1 MLMNCVGCVEPL
13 KEATT
18 LIETPTPSA
27 KPVEDAFAKAYRYNR
42 ADEAIASGL
51 YPYFK
56 AIARHGGGTVM
67 VEGEEYVLTGSNDY
81 LGLTQDPRI
90 RQAAKNAI
98 DDFGTSCTGS
108 RFLTG
113 TLTIHETLE
122 LELAE
127 FLGKQQALV
136 FGAGFLAC
144 ASSVAALGGRHD
156 IIYFDR
162 ENHASLYDGS
172 RLTFST
178 LKRFEHNNAEDLE
191 RLIKAD
197 EDKPG
202 GRLVYTEGVF
212 SMSGHIGT
220 IPEVVEVAKR
230 YGARVICDDAH
241 ATGVLGPRGEGAHF
255 HFNLVNEV
263 DVVVGTFS
271 KSFASVGGFI
281 AADREV
287 IEFVKHTARPFIFN
301 AALPGPNA
309 AATLEAL
316 RIMRSEPEHRERMW
330 RNVNYMRQNLLGMG
344 FDLLGSN
351 SPIIPVLAGDLDTA
365 IRFWRGLWDMKIFTT
380 PSVPP
385 AVPEGQSIIRTS
397 YNGAHKPEHLDRTL
411 EAFQTVGKALGVI
424 S

>member
-1 MLMNCVGCVEPL
+1 VTEIASKV
-13 KEATT
+13 
-18 LIETPTPSA
+18 
-27 KPVEDAFAKAYRYNR
+27 VDAFEKARKYNR
-42 ADEAIASGL
+42 ADEAIAQGL

-56 AIARHGGGTVM
+56 AIQKHGGGTVI
-67 VEGEEYVLTGSNDY
+67 VDGEEYVLTGSNDY

-90 RQAAKNAI
+90 REAAQKAI
-98 DDFGTSCTGS
+98 DIYGTSCTGS

-113 TLTIHETLE
+113 TLDIHTVLE
-122 LELAE
+122 HELAD
-127 FLGKQQALV
+127 FLGQQKALV

-144 ASSVAALGGRHD
+144 ATSVVALSGRHD
-156 IIYFDR
+156 LVYFDR
-162 ENHASLYDGS
+162 ENHASLYDGA
-172 RLTFST
+172 RLSWAWDN
-178 LKRFEHNNAEDLE
+178 LRRFHHNDAEHLE
-191 RLIKAD
+191 QLLKAD
-197 EDKPG
+197 EGKPG

-220 IPEVVEVAKR
+220 VDEVARVAKK

-241 ATGVLGPRGEGAHF
+241 ATGVLGPKGEGAHF
-255 HFNLVNEV
+255 HFGIQDQV

-281 AADREV
+281 AGDTDV
-287 IEFVKHTARPFIFN
+287 IDFIKHTGRPFIFN
-301 AALPGPNA
+301 AALPAPNT

-330 RNVNYMRQNLLGMG
+330 KNVNFMRENLLAMG

-351 SPIIPVLAGDLDTA
+351 SPIIPVMAGDVDTA
-365 IRFWRGLWDMKIFTT
+365 IRFWRGLWDQHIFTT

-385 AVPEGQSIIRTS
+385 AVPNNQCIIRTS
-397 YNGAHKPEHLDRTL
+397 YNGAHKQDQL
-411 EAFQTVGKALGVI
+411 EKALHAFERVGKALGVI

>member
-1 MLMNCVGCVEPL
+1 MIDIPDH
-13 KEATT
+13 
-18 LIETPTPSA
+18 TPR
-27 KPVEDAFAKAYRYNR
+27 PVEDAFVKARRFSR
-42 ADEAIASGL
+42 ADEAQAAGL

-56 AIARHGGGTVM
+56 PIAHHGGGTVV

-90 RQAAKNAI
+90 REAAKQAI

-122 LELAE
+122 QELAE
-127 FLGKQQALV
+127 FLGKEATLV

-178 LKRFEHNNAEDLE
+178 LKRFEHNNAADLE
-191 RLIKAD
+191 RMLKAD
-197 EDKPG
+197 EGKPG

-212 SMSGHIGT
+212 SMSGHIGAVD
-220 IPEVVEVAKR
+220 EVNRVAKK
-230 YGARVICDDAH
+230 YSARLICDDAH

-255 HFNLVNEV
+255 HFNIPNEV

-281 AADREV
+281 AADADI
-287 IEFVKHTARPFIFN
+287 IEFIKHTARPFIFN
-301 AALPGPNA
+301 AALPGPSA

-330 RNVNYMRQNLLGMG
+330 KNVNFMRENLLSLG
-344 FDLLGSN
+344 FNLLGSN
-351 SPIIPVLAGDLDTA
+351 SPIIPVLVGDVDTA

-397 YNGAHKPEHLDRTL
+397 YNGAHKPEHLEKAL
-411 EAFQTVGKALGVI
+411 EAFEQVGRALGVI

>member
-1 MLMNCVGCVEPL
+1 MI
-13 KEATT
+13 
-18 LIETPTPSA
+18 LIKSPDSPST
-27 KPVEDAFAKAYRYNR
+27 EDAFAKAYRYDR
-42 ADEAIASGL
+42 ADEAMAQGL

-56 AIARHGGGTVM
+56 AIAIHGGGSVTVD
-67 VEGEEYVLTGSNDY
+67 GQEYVLTGSNDY

-90 RQAAKNAI
+90 REAAKHAI

-122 LELAE
+122 HELAE
-127 FLGKQQALV
+127 FLGKQQVLV

-144 ASSVAALGGRHD
+144 ASSVAALAGRHD

-162 ENHASLYDGS
+162 ENHASLYDGA
-172 RLTFST
+172 RLSYGT

-191 RLIKAD
+191 RMLAAD
-197 EDKPG
+197 VGKPG

-212 SMSGHIGT
+212 SMSGHIG
-220 IPEVVEVAKR
+220 VVDKVAAVAKK

-241 ATGVLGPRGEGAHF
+241 ATGVIGPHGEGAHY
-255 HFNLVNEV
+255 HFGIQDQV
-263 DVVVGTFS
+263 DLVVGTFS

-281 AADREV
+281 AGEREV
-287 IEFVKHTARPFIFN
+287 VEFIKHTARPFIFN
-301 AALPGPNA
+301 AALPAPSA
-309 AATLEAL
+309 AAALEAL
-316 RIMRSEPEHRERMW
+316 RIMRSESIHRETLW
-330 RNVNYMRQNLLGMG
+330 RNVNFMRQNLLGMG
-344 FDLLGSN
+344 FDLLGSD

-365 IRFWRGLWDMKIFTT
+365 IRFWRGLWEENIFTT

-397 YNGAHKPEHLDRTL
+397 YNSAHKPEHLEKTL
-411 EAFQTVGKALGVI
+411 HAFEKVGKALGVI
-424 S
+424 